1 MVMNETRHI
10 LYLALAFLLMTACA
24 NQREQEHTI
33 IPTETEEGYV
43 LELPI
48 AVSNVA
54 QGTVVRATQDGV
66 VLRATGTEQGDHYN
80 TVYSDVL
87 NENKIDKLNLFIFD
101 ASDNLI
107 KAYSDTDII
116 KSNTEVTTDGSYKG
130 KVKVPKADVSK
141 IENKSVKI
149 IAVANPKED
158 IIAGVSNLSQLREK
172 FEVYADLN
180 KKEEAQTNFLMDG
193 MLELSN
199 INWGANLSYAIPN
212 PIELKR
218 ALAKIRV
225 RIQEIAVKDFQNGVE
240 TPYDVVNTSNGA
252 PDISVKLMRYSNATS
267 LLAGK
272 PYAPQWQTET
282 DYRSMPQR
290 DYGATGLGNRTG
302 KFYGSYP
309 FYAGESTWI
318 DPATK
323 KVNPKDETYLMVR
336 IKLIPKNHKPEDT
349 GRYYYYRL
357 PINYRKTMDG
367 VPEERLHKVERNYL
381 YDVLTSIEQLGSL
394 DEGTPVEVKSH
405 IALQPW
411 PVADAVDGTIV
422 QAHYLVVK
430 EHTPTMAN
438 VSEYNIEYVSSL
450 PVKTEITEV
459 FYEYYDQRGDY
470 YKVVFDTNQNTYKF
484 YWYGLNGGTT
494 LKEMTVQEIE
504 HQGLTKPHPTA
515 AADGSKVEASTN
527 YIKDGFI
534 KVTHAVPQNFVPF
547 QIKFKVTQ
555 IDEGNDKPLSDSVH
569 VTQYPPLFVTG
580 RKSPGFAGGTS
591 KVVSG
596 YSTNDYV
603 DFRHYSTLGSP
614 GRYAEL
620 GDEEPQRNDV
630 FNRITTKVPGKIDL
644 GGGQTLDYSV
654 GNPFDETTQMTVK
667 EDWAQNIVSP
677 EFIIASQHG
686 LANILTPQY
695 QKNMPDLSQ
704 QNSHEIHYDRNFM
717 GNYGPFSTYFDNL
730 TPYKM
735 TKTKSGKTQQT
746 FVKTYKTAGD
756 RCYNYFEGEYGMDGK
771 YGEYYWDRDTKDYQW
786 RVIEK
791 TFKYK
796 GRWRVPTIA
805 EVRLI
810 DAIQDDPNSVTKRL
824 MYGRSYWTAK
834 TGTAYGFTSNT
845 VLTGNDVYQD
855 FNDYRH
861 YRVSPVRCIF
871 DTYMHDDDKG
881 LSK

>member
-172 FEVYADLN
+172 FEVYAYLN
-180 KKEEAQTNFLMDG
+180 KEEEAQTNFLMDG

-411 PVADAVDGTIV
+411 PVADVVDGTIV

-555 IDEGNDKPLSDSVH
+555 IDEGNDKPLSESVH

-591 KVVSG
+591 KL
-596 YSTNDYV
+596 NDENGQVIYA
-603 DFRHYSTLGSP
+603 DFRHHSPLGTPNYYQGSSTKE
-614 GRYAEL
+614 A
-620 GDEEPQRNDV
+620 QRNDV
-630 FNRITTKVPGKIDL
+630 FNRITTKVPSVLMLNGKQIEYNIGSPVDSKGL
-644 GGGQTLDYSV
+644 TKT
-654 GNPFDETTQMTVK
+654 DEVSNK
-667 EDWAQNIVSP
+667 LVSP

-686 LANILTPQY
+686 MVRPT
-695 QKNMPDLSQ
+695 LSQ
-704 QNSHEIHYDRNFM
+704 SGTLNEYPNLNEFYQNTDYASDTK
-717 GNYGPFSTYFDNL
+717 GYGPFSNYYPKSVPNGY
-730 TPYKM
+730 PY
-735 TKTKSGKTQQT
+735 GTQ
-746 FVKTYKTAGD
+746 FVYSSRIENGGNYRQFKAYSNATE
-756 RCYNYFEGEYGMDGK
+756 RCYNYFEGEYGHDGTYK
-771 YGEYYWDRDTKDYQW
+771 EHYYAPFTFRERLVY
-786 RVIEK
+786 K

-796 GRWRVPTIA
+796 GRWRVPTVA
-805 EVRLI
+805 EAMLI
-810 DAIQDDPNSVTKRL
+810 DAIQDHPNSVTKRL
-824 MYGRSYWTAK
+824 MFGNQYWTAQ
-834 TGTAYGFTSNT
+834 TNT
-845 VLTGNDVYQD
+845 V
-855 FNDYRH
+855 FNFPDSKSQY
-861 YRVSPVRCIF
+861 YNGGASVRCIF